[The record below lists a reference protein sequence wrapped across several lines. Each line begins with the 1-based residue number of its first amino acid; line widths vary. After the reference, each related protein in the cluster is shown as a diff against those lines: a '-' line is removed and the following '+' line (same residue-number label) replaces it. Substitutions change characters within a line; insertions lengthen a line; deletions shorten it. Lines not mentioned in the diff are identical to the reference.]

1 MSYSPQPG
9 TIPDRVIACLKRLP
23 AGEEMSTGAL
33 LDALGQPT
41 SFGLQPCMQAARKAG
56 VVQARKRPG
65 SRLLYWSLGA
75 GDAEPESPSEPDDDP
90 PLRRVV
96 RAESRKRAA
105 KDRRAFRC
113 AMFSDGTLQLD
124 LADGPVVLD
133 PTDAAVLVD
142 YLWQRRSS

>member
-9 TIPDRVIACLKRLP
+9 TIPARVIDCLKRLP

-56 VVQARKRPG
+56 LVQARKRPG

-75 GDAEPESPSEPDDDP
+75 GDAEPEGRSEPDDDP

-96 RAESRKRAA
+96 KAESKKRTA
-105 KDRRAFRC
+105 KDPGAFRC
-113 AMFSDGTLQLD
+113 AMFSDGTLL
-124 LADGPVVLD
+124 LELPAGPVVLD
-133 PTDAAVLVD
+133 ASATGVLVD
-142 YLWQRRSS
+142 YLSQRDPR